1 MSTIL
6 LVEDESQQRE
16 VLAMMFESEGYTVTG
31 VSSAEEALTHL
42 TTTVPQLVVT
52 DVKLGG
58 MDGISMFELCRQQER
73 LSNLPFIFITGYNDP
88 EAIERVT
95 LLGSADYITKPYE
108 LEMLLSRVKKQ
119 CPPGGAN
126 PTGRA

>member
-6 LVEDESQQRE
+6 LVEDEAQQRD

-31 VSSAEEALTHL
+31 VSSAEEALSHL
-42 TTTVPQLVVT
+42 GTTVPHLVIT

-58 MDGISMFELCRQQER
+58 MDGISMFEQSRREPR
-73 LSNLPFIFITGYNDP
+73 LAGVPFIFITGYNDP

-95 LLGSADYITKPYE
+95 MLGSADYITKPYE
-108 LEMLLSRVKKQ
+108 LETLLARVRKQ
-119 CPPGGAN
+119 CPPGGAD